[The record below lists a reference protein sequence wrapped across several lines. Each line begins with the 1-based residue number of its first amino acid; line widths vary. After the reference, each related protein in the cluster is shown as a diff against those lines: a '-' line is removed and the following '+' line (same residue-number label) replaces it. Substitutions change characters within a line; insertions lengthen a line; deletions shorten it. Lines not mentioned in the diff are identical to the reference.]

1 MRERL
6 EGVSLL
12 LILVL
17 GLLADGIMEAC
28 GPVGFI
34 QVSAITITAA
44 VVLHIIA
51 GAKKKAPCIHA
62 DQSQMQETR

>member
-1 MRERL
+1 MADRVA
-6 EGVSLL
+6 VSLL
-12 LILVL
+12 LAL

-44 VVLHIIA
+44 AVLHIIA